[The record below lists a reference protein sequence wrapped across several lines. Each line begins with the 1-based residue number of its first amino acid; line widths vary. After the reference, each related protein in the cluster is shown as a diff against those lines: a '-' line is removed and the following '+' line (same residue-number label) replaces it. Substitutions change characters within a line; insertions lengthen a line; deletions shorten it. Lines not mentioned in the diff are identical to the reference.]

1 VDGSVIT
8 IELDGGRT
16 GFRPGELLTGS
27 VAWRLERPAKDLEVR
42 LFWFTQGKGTQDV
55 RVTAIRRVDVIG
67 LQGRGGFRFKLPD
80 SPYSFSAKLISLAWA
95 IEAVAQP
102 GERSARVEIVIAP
115 EGKEVRLDADPLA
128 PSVPWPNRR

>member
-1 VDGSVIT
+1 MDGSVIT

-16 GFRPGELLTGS
+16 AFRPGELLTGS
-27 VAWRLERPAKDLEVR
+27 VAWRLDRPAKDLEVR

-55 RVTAIRRVDVIG
+55 RVTAIRRLDVG
-67 LQGRGGFRFKLPD
+67 LHGRGGFRFKLPD
-80 SPYSFSAKLISLAWA
+80 SPYSFSGKLISLTWA

-102 GERSARVEIVIAP
+102 GERSARAEIVISP

-128 PSVPWPNRR
+128 PSVPWSNAK